1 MTIEVLGTAQFKI
14 IFLDEMVY
22 PNYPQDGWS

>member
-22 PNYPQDGWS
+22 PYYPQGEA